1 MEKSPLKSQKAYCY
15 GFEKE
20 TVSPNDYNPVPKLN
34 ELIQRSKSFSMM
46 VQMNNGLNL
55 KERNT
60 NISSEIK
67 KFSQNSE
74 SSTI

>member
-34 ELIQRSKSFSMM
+34 ELI
-46 VQMNNGLNL
+46 
-55 KERNT
+55 
-60 NISSEIK
+60 
-67 KFSQNSE
+67 
-74 SSTI
+74 